1 MNRKVKVVQIGCGN
15 MGTYLMKYAI
25 DKGAQIVGAFDTNP
39 QRIDSDISTVI
50 GGNEV
55 GVAIKDIV
63 DLDEV
68 LKATK
73 PDCAIVATRSLMRD
87 VMDLIL
93 TCVRNGVNVVTTC
106 DEAVFPWNSS
116 PAIAQQIDQEAKKN
130 NCTVTGSGFPDLSYC
145 HLTAATAG
153 GAHSINKILG
163 SAMYNVDDYGIALA
177 EHHGAGLS
185 AEAFE
190 KEIASVDRM
199 SDEKRAELIEAG
211 DFTPIPMWNCN
222 GWICSK
228 LGLTVEKQIQ
238 ERTPIFAEQDLESK
252 TLNRVLKK
260 GEIIGMTAKAIT
272 HTVEGITLETESIG
286 KVYSPGEADT
296 NNWAIIG
303 DPDIYVKN
311 AHIKNTEMI
320 CSLMVS
326 RIIDVI
332 NGPAGFVT
340 TDNFN
345 PARYVLKP
353 LNEYITN
360 DSKNSEA
367 MLSRVLSKTS

>member
-15 MGTYLMKYAI
+15 MGTYLMKYSI
-25 DKGAQIVGAFDTNP
+25 DKGAEIVGAFDTNP
-39 QRIDSDISTVI
+39 QRINSDISTVI

-63 DLDEV
+63 DLDDV

-87 VMDLIL
+87 VKDLIL

-116 PAIAQQIDQEAKKN
+116 PAIAQQIDQEAKEN

-145 HLTAATAG
+145 HLTSATAG
-153 GAHSINKILG
+153 GAHTINKIAG
-163 SAMYNVDDYGIALA
+163 SAMYNVDDYGVSLA
-177 EHHGAGLS
+177 EHHGAGFS
-185 AEAFE
+185 EEEFE

-199 SDEKRAELIEAG
+199 SDEERTKLIEAG
-211 DFTPIPMWNCN
+211 EFTPIPMWNCN

-228 LGLTVEKQIQ
+228 LGLTVKNQIQ
-238 ERTPIFAEQDLESK
+238 KRTPIYAEQDLESK
-252 TLNRVLKK
+252 TLNRVMKK

-272 HTVEGITLETESIG
+272 HTFEGITLETESIG
-286 KVYSPGEADT
+286 KVYGPGEADT
-296 NNWAIIG
+296 NNWAILG
-303 DPDIYVKN
+303 EPDIYVKN

-326 RIIDVI
+326 RIVDVI
-332 NGPAGFVT
+332 NGAAGFVT
-340 TDNFN
+340 TDSFA
-345 PARYVLKP
+345 PARYILKP
-353 LNEYITN
+353 LNEYIVN
-360 DSKNSEA
+360 
-367 MLSRVLSKTS
+367 